1 MAEQAT
7 SHPEPSEE
15 TRPGQ
20 RAVLVVDLDGEPLA
34 PLRAL
39 EEIPLRLGMWE
50 DDDRQGPSADTE
62 PLRLPAPLADRVA
75 LAAVQRLLTALA
87 PTQSRAATQGRLL
100 APDGRYEHAPMTVL
114 SVPAADIELLA
125 AIAATLGHP
134 RLDPDITDL
143 VAGHAEQLNP
153 GYRRTDLVSVLARLA
168 GLLDLPPSDDT
179 RLLTAR
185 LRAIPLGT
193 DCVLSDAE
201 EAAHARTADRMNCL
215 WADGSGIDRYLY

>member
-7 SHPEPSEE
+7 GHPGPSEE

-39 EEIPLRLGMWE
+39 EEILLCLGMWE

-87 PTQSRAATQGRLL
+87 PTQSRAATQRRLL
-100 APDGRYEHAPMTVL
+100 APDGRYEHAPITVL

-134 RLDPDITDL
+134 GLDADITDL
-143 VAGHAEQLNP
+143 VAAHAEQLNP
-153 GYRRTDLVSVLARLA
+153 GYRRTDPVSVLARLA